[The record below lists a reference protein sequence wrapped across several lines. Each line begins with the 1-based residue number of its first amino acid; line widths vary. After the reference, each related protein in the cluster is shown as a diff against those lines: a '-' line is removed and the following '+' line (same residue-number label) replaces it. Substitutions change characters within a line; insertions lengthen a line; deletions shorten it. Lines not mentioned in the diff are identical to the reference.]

1 MQQVLEMKDKGL
13 SWSIIASYFNMTTNT
28 LRKHRKHY
36 EQQIKEQTKNEE
48 RVPSNICSVVET
60 SGRNN

>member
-1 MQQVLEMKDKGL
+1 MTKQQMQQVLEMKDKGL

-36 EQQIKEQTKNEE
+36 EQQIKE
-48 RVPSNICSVVET
+48 
-60 SGRNN
+60 